1 MHYFFKQH
9 EANFKEWIKSGFQG
23 VPETGIAFLKHLV
36 SPQFKPRMELFSE
49 KQWRMQLEA
58 IQRCIY
64 CFEVLGEKDLLTN
77 IVTGGGKT
85 TVIGAMI
92 TYMMIVHDQTKFLIL
107 TPNTIV
113 RERLVDDFDLKSNT
127 YIYDVFP
134 FFINSY
140 EPIKNRISLHIMKP
154 SESAAG
160 IRSGTIILGNIHQV
174 YERTDNWK
182 VIRDNVE
189 SLCIFN
195 DEAHNTKAEQYDD
208 LINKLKPKRFF
219 RLDTTAT
226 PDRLDGKH
234 PDSKMVFV
242 YSIARAMH
250 DKIIKRI
257 VVFQPDVRK
266 VQLTYEDLETG
277 KTISAEEVPWEEIER
292 RKIRATRYITSTNP
306 MRQQIAIALEL
317 LKEQRMRTPAK
328 FKPLLFVVAISITD
342 AERIKEEL
350 ERVGESYG
358 IHKVLLVT
366 NESDDEA
373 KEAAQDLNKNPQTE
387 YDAVV
392 SVLMLREGWDVR
404 NISVILLFRKFS
416 FKQMPN
422 DQKFSVYGPQVIG
435 RGLRRMSKNPEEWE
449 SLFVVDHPILK
460 HRWLWNDLKA
470 TEYPEALDPA
480 GVIVDIEKIPK
491 EEPIEKI
498 DEGEITIDEAEK
510 KLDISSLPPTPE
522 IPEVR
527 DPIYEWQRFLDE
539 YKYDFYKMNI
549 TEDVSQIKSLNL
561 DAELTTFDK
570 SGVPEIEVEQIA
582 KVTKTEHWTIDEL
595 RKQLLRQVHL
605 IARDAFIE
613 YDRNPDERQAGL
625 VKIIREHIKK
635 RFLLGRDID
644 ESNDERLLRILW
656 AMIDQVRDVFLRPEL
671 IEGIL
676 HKKVATLTGQAN
688 PVYTE

>member
-1 MHYFFKQH
+1 MHYFLKSH
-9 EANFKEWIKSGFQG
+9 EANFREWVRSGFIG
-23 VPETGIAFLKHLV
+23 IPEVGIAFLKYLSSQH
-36 SPQFKPRMELFSE
+36 FKPKMELFSE
-49 KQWRMQLEA
+49 KQWKMQFEA
-58 IQRCIY
+58 IQRCVY

-92 TYMMIVHDQTKFLIL
+92 AYMMSVHDQTKFLIL

-113 RERLVDDFDLKSNT
+113 RERLVDDFAPNSET
-127 YIYDVFP
+127 YIYDTFP
-134 FFINSY
+134 FFTNSY
-140 EPIKNRISLHIMKP
+140 KPLKDRISLHIMKP
-154 SESAAG
+154 SESPAG
-160 IRSGTIILGNIHQV
+160 IRAGTVILGNIHQI

-182 VIRDNVE
+182 VLRDNVE

-226 PDRLDGKH
+226 PDRLDGLH

-242 YSIARAMH
+242 YPIAEAMR

-257 VVFQPDVRK
+257 VVFHPDVKK
-266 VQLTYEDLETG
+266 VKLTYEDLETG

-317 LKEQRMRTPAK
+317 LRHQRMGTPPK
-328 FKPLLFVVAISITD
+328 FKPLLFVVAISIAD

-350 ERVGESYG
+350 ERVGKDYG
-358 IHKVLLVT
+358 INKVLLVT
-366 NESDDEA
+366 NESDDEL
-373 KEAAQDLNKNPQTE
+373 KEAARDLNKNPQTE
-387 YDAVV
+387 WDAVV

-416 FKQMPN
+416 FKQMP
-422 DQKFSVYGPQVIG
+422 DGQKFSVYGPQVIG

-460 HRWLWNDLKA
+460 HKWLWDHLKA
-470 TEYPEALDPA
+470 TEYPDALDPA
-480 GVIVDIEKIPK
+480 GVIFDIEKIP
-491 EEPIEKI
+491 EEKQIEKI
-498 DEGEITIDEAEK
+498 EEDETTLEEAEK

-522 IPEVR
+522 PPEVVE
-527 DPIYEWQRFLDE
+527 PIYEWQKFLDE

-549 TEDVSQIKSLNL
+549 TEDIEQIKSLKL
-561 DAELTTFDK
+561 DSDLTTLDK
-570 SGVPEIEVEQIA
+570 NVPKIEVEQIA
-582 KVTKTEHWTIDEL
+582 RITKTENWTIEEL
-595 RKQLLRQVHL
+595 KKQLVRQIHL
-605 IARDAFIE
+605 IGRDALLE
-613 YDRNPDERQAGL
+613 YDRNPDERQAIL
-625 VKIIREHIKK
+625 VKIIRDHIKK
-635 RFLLGRDID
+635 RFLLGADIE
-644 ESNDERLLRILW
+644 ESDNERQLRILW
-656 AMIDQVRDVFLRPEL
+656 AMIDQIRDMFLRTEL
-671 IEGIL
+671 LEGML
-676 HKKVATLTGQAN
+676 LRK
-688 PVYTE
+688 

>member
-1 MHYFFKQH
+1 MYYFFKPH
-9 EANFKEWIKSGFQG
+9 EQNFKEWVKSAFLGT
-23 VPETGIAFLKHLV
+23 PDPGIVFLKHLS
-36 SPQFKPRMELFSE
+36 SPHFKPKMELFSD
-49 KQWRMQLEA
+49 KQWKMQLEA
-58 IQRCIY
+58 IQRCVY
-64 CFEVLGEKDLLTN
+64 CFEILGEKDLLTN

-85 TVIGAMI
+85 TVIGAM
-92 TYMMIVHDQTKFLIL
+92 TAYMMIVHDQTKFLIL

-113 RERLVDDFDLKSNT
+113 RERLVDDFDLNSDT
-127 YIYDVFP
+127 YIYDIFP
-134 FFINSY
+134 FLINSY
-140 EPIKNRISLHIMKP
+140 EPLKDRISLHIMKP
-154 SESAAG
+154 SESAVG
-160 IRSGTIILGNIHQV
+160 IRSGTIILGNIHQI

-182 VIRDNVE
+182 VLRDNVE

-234 PDSKMVFV
+234 PDSKMIFV
-242 YSIARAMH
+242 YPIAKAMR

-257 VVFQPDVRK
+257 VVFHPDVKK
-266 VQLTYEDLETG
+266 VKLTYEDLETG

-317 LKEQRMRTPAK
+317 LKHQRMGTPPK
-328 FKPLLFVVAISITD
+328 FKPLLFVVAISIAD
-342 AERIKEEL
+342 AERICDEIK
-350 ERVGESYG
+350 RVGEPCG
-358 IHKVLLVT
+358 VKEVLLVT
-366 NESDDEA
+366 NESDDEL
-373 KEAAQDLNKNPQTE
+373 KEAARDLNKHPQTK

-460 HRWLWNDLKA
+460 HKWLWDNLKA

-480 GVIVDIEKIPK
+480 GIIVDIEKIP
-491 EEPIEKI
+491 EEKHIEKI
-498 DEGEITIDEAEK
+498 EEGETTLEEAEE

-522 IPEVR
+522 PPEVVE
-527 DPIYEWQRFLDE
+527 PIYEWQKFLDE

-549 TEDVSQIKSLNL
+549 TEDIEQIKSLHL

-570 SGVPEIEVEQIA
+570 SSVPEIEVKQIA
-582 KVTKTEHWTIDEL
+582 RITKTEHWTIEEL
-595 RKQLLRQVHL
+595 KKQLVRQIHL
-605 IARDAFIE
+605 IAHDALLE
-613 YDRNPDERQAGL
+613 YDRNPDERQAIL
-625 VKIIREHIKK
+625 VNIIRNHIKK
-635 RFLLGRDID
+635 RLLLGSDID
-644 ESNDERLLRILW
+644 ESNDEKRLRILW
-656 AMIDQVRDVFLRPEL
+656 AMIDQVRDVFLRAEL
-671 IEGIL
+671 IEGIFT
-676 HKKVATLTGQAN
+676 KR
-688 PVYTE
+688 